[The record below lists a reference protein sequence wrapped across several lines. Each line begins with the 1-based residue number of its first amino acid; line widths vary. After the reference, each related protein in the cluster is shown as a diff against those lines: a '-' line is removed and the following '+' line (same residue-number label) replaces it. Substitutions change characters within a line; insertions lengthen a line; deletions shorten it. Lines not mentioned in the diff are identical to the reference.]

1 MGISTMGKVNLMAAK
16 KIKLDLNKSFRSRG
30 QTLKQKKIYLYCPD
44 SVINEVKK
52 CAESYDFE
60 IIINNYSLVSFSKK
74 VVCHYKSSMLTVEQK
89 QFLITAMEF
98 GSWVEPL
105 VSYLDSRN
113 KYTEVKLLDSG
124 YFLHQKAFSILS
136 TQRNK
141 KIKRIFDI
149 AISCIALTLLM
160 PIYILVAIAIRLESR
175 GDVIYKQMRVG
186 QFNKEFKV
194 YKFRSMRSDAEKNG
208 AQWASK
214 NDTRVTTVGKFIRKT
229 RLDELPQFINVLKG
243 EMSLVGPR
251 PEREFFIFEL
261 EKEIPYYRFRHSV
274 KPGITGLAQ
283 VSYPYGDSVVDAIWK
298 HKYDIYYIKHHTLW
312 SDVMIAF
319 KTVKVV
325 LFGLGR

>member
-1 MGISTMGKVNLMAAK
+1 MK
-16 KIKLDLNKSFRSRG
+16 KKRINLDLNKSFRSRS
-30 QTLKQKKIYLYCPD
+30 QTLKQNKIYLYCPD

-52 CAESYDFE
+52 CTESYDFE
-60 IIINNYSLVSFSKK
+60 IVINNYNLISFSKK
-74 VVCHYKSSMLTVEQK
+74 VVCHYKSSMLSDEQK
-89 QFLITAMEF
+89 QFLIRAMEF

-141 KIKRIFDI
+141 KIKRAFDI
-149 AISCIALTLLM
+149 VISCLALTLLL

-175 GDVIYKQMRVG
+175 GDVIYKQLRVG

-194 YKFRSMRSDAEKNG
+194 YKFRSMRNDAEKNG

-214 NDTRVTTVGKFIRKT
+214 NDTRITTVGNFIRKT

-251 PEREFFIFEL
+251 PEREFFICEL

-283 VSYPYGDSVVDAIWK
+283 VSYPYGDSVEDAVWK

-312 SDVMIAF
+312 SDFIIAF
-319 KTVKVV
+319 KTIKVV